1 MRARFLAVVIVAA
14 VGLAT
19 LLTGTMRAGD
29 AASPATT
36 AAVPSSGS
44 ETVVFYFHGNAR
56 CTTCKTIEAY
66 ADEAVHAAFGEDLDD
81 GTLQWRVVN
90 IDEPANR
97 HFIQDF
103 QLVTRS
109 VVLAEYRDGRV
120 VRSKNLDQVWQLVR
134 DKQRF
139 VDYVQSETKAF
150 LAAG

>member
-1 MRARFLAVVIVAA
+1 MHSAL
-14 VGLAT
+14 
-19 LLTGTMRAGD
+19 GD
-29 AASPATT
+29 
-36 AAVPSSGS
+36 
-44 ETVVFYFHGNAR
+44 Y
-56 CTTCKTIEAY
+56 
-66 ADEAVHAAFGEDLDD
+66 LDD
-81 GTLQWRVVN
+81 GILQWRVVN

-109 VVLAEYRDGRV
+109 VVLAEYRDGKV